1 MTRIFGLE
9 RFKVQRFAL
18 NSEKIREIK

>member
-9 RFKVQRFAL
+9 RFKVQRKAL